1 MSPSLADAGVRT
13 RGARVREFEFNQ
25 AANET
30 IRTPE
35 TPYLDPDD
43 FADVPRTGGREGLP
57 KAFRMRHASHY
68 VEQLMGDTP
77 IQSVRQ
83 IPIDQVVGPEV
94 KADVSD
100 LVASIREVG
109 LLQPLLVTSREPS
122 RFELLAGRHRLS
134 AARQAGLSA
143 VPCLVVNGDQDA
155 DKLKAHTDRKPTI
168 EEKEVPLAAV
178 PSAADAAATAEVL
191 RTAFSEISTSMRFI
205 DSLAPIARIND
216 SGLRAT
222 MLVNAISIEAHRA
235 TTLAAAAALLTR
247 REPLRLEPIDCA
259 AALQAIRAEIRVEAR
274 LKGVGLDWRQSVAL
288 VRTVADVEALSTG
301 WSALIHA
308 ILSLAEEGDRLEIMF
323 DAPRVRPALILHV
336 KMHSE
341 SAVPVGERFFDAA
354 WTDHPAG
361 RGGAVMLAAALHSAR
376 LHGGRLSLA
385 TIDDGLS
392 LTFAAP
398 QPLD

>member
-1 MSPSLADAGVRT
+1 MP
-13 RGARVREFEFNQ
+13 EFEINQ
-25 AANET
+25 AAHET
-30 IRTPE
+30 IASAE
-35 TPYLDPDD
+35 TPYLPDD
-43 FADVPRTGGREGLP
+43 FADVPRSRGREGLP
-57 KAFRMRHASHY
+57 KAFRMRHGSHY
-68 VEQLMGDTP
+68 VEQLMGDAP

-94 KADVSD
+94 KADVSE

-143 VPCLVVNGDQDA
+143 VPCLLVNTDHDA
-155 DKLKAHTDRKPTI
+155 DELKAHTERKSTI
-168 EEKEVPLAAV
+168 EEKPTPPPVVA
-178 PSAADAAATAEVL
+178 PSIDSSATADVL

-235 TTLAAAAALLTR
+235 TTLAAAASLLTR
-247 REPLRLEPIDCA
+247 REPLRLEAIDGA
-259 AALQAIRAEIRVEAR
+259 AVLQAIRAEVRVEAR
-274 LKGVGLDWRQSVAL
+274 MKGVTIDWTQSVAL
-288 VRTVADVEALSTG
+288 ARTVADVEALSTG
-301 WSALIHA
+301 WSALVHA
-308 ILSLAEEGDRLEIMF
+308 LLSLADDGDRLEIML
-323 DAPRVRPALILHV
+323 DAPRVRPALILQV
-336 KMHSE
+336 KMHCDSP
-341 SAVPVGERFFDAA
+341 APAGDRFFDAT
-354 WTDHPAG
+354 WIDHPAG
-361 RGGAVMLAAALHSAR
+361 RSGAVMLAAALQSAR

-385 TIDDGLS
+385 TIDDGVS
-392 LTFAAP
+392 LTFVAP

>member
-1 MSPSLADAGVRT
+1 MP
-13 RGARVREFEFNQ
+13 EFEINQ

-30 IRTPE
+30 IASPE

-43 FADVPRTGGREGLP
+43 FADVPTSRGREGLP

-68 VEQLMGDTP
+68 VEQLMGDAP

-94 KADVSD
+94 KADVSE

-143 VPCLVVNGDQDA
+143 VPCLLVNTDHDA
-155 DKLKAHTDRKPTI
+155 DKLKAHTERKSTIEDKPTPPP
-168 EEKEVPLAAV
+168 VVA
-178 PSAADAAATAEVL
+178 PSIDSSATADVL

-235 TTLAAAAALLTR
+235 TTLAAAASLLTR
-247 REPLRLEPIDCA
+247 REPLRLEAIDGA
-259 AALQAIRAEIRVEAR
+259 AVLQAIRAEVRVEAR
-274 LKGVGLDWRQSVAL
+274 MKGVTIDWTQSVAL
-288 VRTVADVEALSTG
+288 ARTVADVEALSTG
-301 WSALIHA
+301 WSALVHA
-308 ILSLAEEGDRLEIMF
+308 LLSLADDGDRLEIML
-323 DAPRVRPALILHV
+323 DAPRVRPALILQV
-336 KMHSE
+336 KMHCDSP
-341 SAVPVGERFFDAA
+341 APAGDRFFDAT
-354 WTDHPAG
+354 WIDHPAG
-361 RGGAVMLAAALHSAR
+361 RSGAVMLAAALHSAR
-376 LHGGRLSLA
+376 LHGGRLSLG

-392 LTFAAP
+392 LTFVAP

>member
-1 MSPSLADAGVRT
+1 VP
-13 RGARVREFEFNQ
+13 EFEINQ
-25 AANET
+25 ATNDA
-30 IRTPE
+30 IASPE
-35 TPYLDPDD
+35 SPYLDSDD
-43 FADVPRTGGREGLP
+43 FADVPKSRGREGLP
-57 KAFRMRHASHY
+57 KAFRMRHGSHY
-68 VEQLMGDTP
+68 VEQLMGDAP

-94 KADVSD
+94 KADVSQ

-143 VPCLVVNGDQDA
+143 VPCLLVNTDHDA
-155 DKLKAHTDRKPTI
+155 EKLKAHTERKSTI
-168 EEKEVPLAAV
+168 DEEQTPPPV
-178 PSAADAAATAEVL
+178 SAQSMDTSATADVL

-235 TTLAAAAALLTR
+235 TTLAAAASLLTR
-247 REPLRLEPIDCA
+247 REPLRLEPIDSVA
-259 AALQAIRAEIRVEAR
+259 VLQAIRAEIRVEAR
-274 LKGVGLDWRQSVAL
+274 LKGVTIDWTQSVAL
-288 VRTVADVEALSTG
+288 ARTVADVEALSTG
-301 WSALIHA
+301 WSALVHA
-308 ILSLAEEGDRLEIMF
+308 ILSLADEGDRLEIML
-323 DAPRVRPALILHV
+323 DVPRVRPAVILQV

-341 SAVPVGERFFDAA
+341 NPVLAGDRFFDAA
-354 WTDHPAG
+354 WVDHPAG
-361 RGGAVMLAAALHSAR
+361 RGGGIMFAAALQSAR

-392 LTFAAP
+392 LTFVAP

>member
-1 MSPSLADAGVRT
+1 VYVP
-13 RGARVREFEFNQ
+13 EFEINQ
-25 AANET
+25 TANET
-30 IRTPE
+30 IGTPE

-43 FADVPRTGGREGLP
+43 FADVPRTRDREGLP

-68 VEQLMGDTP
+68 VEQLMGDAP

-109 LLQPLLVTSREPS
+109 LLQPLLVASREPS

-143 VPCLVVNGDQDA
+143 VPCLLVNADHDA
-155 DKLKAHTDRKPTI
+155 DKLKAHTERKPTV
-168 EEKEVPLAAV
+168 EEKPVVSPGAM

-235 TTLAAAAALLTR
+235 TTLAAAASLLTR

-259 AALQAIRAEIRVEAR
+259 AILQAIRAEIRIEAR
-274 LKGVGLDWRQSVAL
+274 LKGVTLDWTQSVAL
-288 VRTVADVEALSTG
+288 ARTVADVEALSTG
-301 WSALIHA
+301 WSALVHA
-308 ILSLAEEGDRLEIMF
+308 ILSLAEEGDRLEIKF
-323 DAPRVRPALILHV
+323 DAPRVRPALILQV

-341 SAVPVGERFFDAA
+341 SPAPAGDRFFDAA
-354 WTDHPAG
+354 WVDHPAG

-385 TIDDGLS
+385 SIDDGLS
-392 LTFAAP
+392 LTFVAP

>member
-1 MSPSLADAGVRT
+1 VP
-13 RGARVREFEFNQ
+13 EFEINQ

-30 IRTPE
+30 IASPE

-43 FADVPRTGGREGLP
+43 FADVPGSRGREGLP

-68 VEQLMGDTP
+68 VEQLMGDAP

-94 KADVSD
+94 KADVSE
-100 LVASIREVG
+100 LVTSIREVG

-143 VPCLVVNGDQDA
+143 VPCLLVNTDHDA
-155 DKLKAHTDRKPTI
+155 DKLKAHTERKSTIEDKPT
-168 EEKEVPLAAV
+168 PPAV
-178 PSAADAAATAEVL
+178 VAPSIDSSATADVL

-235 TTLAAAAALLTR
+235 TTLAAAASLLTR
-247 REPLRLEPIDCA
+247 REPLRLEAIDGA
-259 AALQAIRAEIRVEAR
+259 AVLQAIRAEVRVEAR
-274 LKGVGLDWRQSVAL
+274 MKGVTIDWTQSVAL
-288 VRTVADVEALSTG
+288 ARTVADVEALSTG
-301 WSALIHA
+301 WSALVHA
-308 ILSLAEEGDRLEIMF
+308 LLSLADDGDRLEIML
-323 DAPRVRPALILHV
+323 DAPRVRPALILQV
-336 KMHSE
+336 KMHCDSP
-341 SAVPVGERFFDAA
+341 APAGDRFFDAT
-354 WTDHPAG
+354 WIDHPAG
-361 RGGAVMLAAALHSAR
+361 RSGAVMLAAALHSAR
-376 LHGGRLSLA
+376 LHGGRLSLG

-392 LTFAAP
+392 LTFVAP

>member
-1 MSPSLADAGVRT
+1 VP
-13 RGARVREFEFNQ
+13 EFEINQ

-30 IRTPE
+30 IATPE

-43 FADVPRTGGREGLP
+43 FADVPRTRGREGLP
-57 KAFRMRHASHY
+57 KAFRMRHGPHY
-68 VEQLMGDTP
+68 VEQLMGDAP

-143 VPCLVVNGDQDA
+143 VPCLLVHTDQDA
-155 DKLKAHTDRKPTI
+155 DRLKSHTDRKPTV
-168 EEKEVPLAAV
+168 EEKPAV
-178 PSAADAAATAEVL
+178 PPVAASAVDAAATADVL

-235 TTLAAAAALLTR
+235 TTLAAAASLLTR
-247 REPLRLEPIDCA
+247 REPLRLEPVDCA
-259 AALQAIRAEIRVEAR
+259 AVLQAIRAEIRVEAR
-274 LKGVGLDWRQSVAL
+274 LKGVEIDWAQSVAL
-288 VRTVADVEALSTG
+288 ARTVADVEALSTG

-308 ILSLAEEGDRLEIMF
+308 ILSLADEGDRLEIML
-323 DAPRVRPALILHV
+323 DAPRVRPALILRM
-336 KMHSE
+336 KMHCDSPPL
-341 SAVPVGERFFDAA
+341 AGDRFFDASWA
-354 WTDHPAG
+354 DHPAG
-361 RGGAVMLAAALHSAR
+361 RGGGIMLAAALQSAR
-376 LHGGRLSLA
+376 LHGGRLSLC
-385 TIDDGLS
+385 TVDDGLS
-392 LTFAAP
+392 MTFVAP

>member
-1 MSPSLADAGVRT
+1 VP
-13 RGARVREFEFNQ
+13 EFEINQ

-30 IRTPE
+30 IASPE

-43 FADVPRTGGREGLP
+43 FADVPRSRGREGLP
-57 KAFRMRHASHY
+57 KAFRMRHGSHY
-68 VEQLMGDTP
+68 VEQLMGDAP

-94 KADVSD
+94 KADVSE

-143 VPCLVVNGDQDA
+143 VPCLLVNTDHDA
-155 DKLKAHTDRKPTI
+155 DKLKAHTERKSTIEDKPTPPP
-168 EEKEVPLAAV
+168 VVA
-178 PSAADAAATAEVL
+178 PSIDSSATADVL

-235 TTLAAAAALLTR
+235 TTLAAAASLLTR
-247 REPLRLEPIDCA
+247 REPLRLEAIDGA
-259 AALQAIRAEIRVEAR
+259 AVLQAIRAEVRVEAR
-274 LKGVGLDWRQSVAL
+274 MKGVTIDWTQSVAL
-288 VRTVADVEALSTG
+288 ARTVADVEALSTG
-301 WSALIHA
+301 WSALVHA
-308 ILSLAEEGDRLEIMF
+308 LLSLADDGDRLEIML
-323 DAPRVRPALILHV
+323 DAPRVRPALILQV
-336 KMHSE
+336 KMHCDSP
-341 SAVPVGERFFDAA
+341 APAGDRFFDAT
-354 WTDHPAG
+354 WIDHPAG
-361 RGGAVMLAAALHSAR
+361 RSGAVMLAAALQSAR
-376 LHGGRLSLA
+376 LHGGRLSLG

-392 LTFAAP
+392 LTFVAP

>member
-1 MSPSLADAGVRT
+1 MP
-13 RGARVREFEFNQ
+13 EFEINQ

-30 IRTPE
+30 IASPE

-43 FADVPRTGGREGLP
+43 FADVPRSRGREGLP

-68 VEQLMGDTP
+68 VEQLMGDAP

-94 KADVSD
+94 KADVSE

-143 VPCLVVNGDQDA
+143 VPCLLVNTDHDA
-155 DKLKAHTDRKPTI
+155 DKLKAHTERKSTIEDKPTPPP
-168 EEKEVPLAAV
+168 VVA
-178 PSAADAAATAEVL
+178 PSIDSSATADVL

-235 TTLAAAAALLTR
+235 TTLAAAASLLTR
-247 REPLRLEPIDCA
+247 REPLRLEAIDGA
-259 AALQAIRAEIRVEAR
+259 AVLQAIRAEVRVEAR
-274 LKGVGLDWRQSVAL
+274 MKGVTIDWTQSVAL
-288 VRTVADVEALSTG
+288 ARTVADVEALSTG
-301 WSALIHA
+301 WSALVHA
-308 ILSLAEEGDRLEIMF
+308 LLSLADDGDRLEIML
-323 DAPRVRPALILHV
+323 DAPRVRPALILQV
-336 KMHSE
+336 KMHCDSP
-341 SAVPVGERFFDAA
+341 APAGDRFFDAT
-354 WTDHPAG
+354 WIDHPAG
-361 RGGAVMLAAALHSAR
+361 RSGAVMLAAALQSAR
-376 LHGGRLSLA
+376 LHGGRLSLG

-392 LTFAAP
+392 LTFVAP

>member
-1 MSPSLADAGVRT
+1 MP
-13 RGARVREFEFNQ
+13 EFEINQ
-25 AANET
+25 AANEA
-30 IRTPE
+30 IASPE

-43 FADVPRTGGREGLP
+43 FADVPRSRGREGLP
-57 KAFRMRHASHY
+57 EAFRMRHGAHY
-68 VEQLMGDTP
+68 VEQLMGDAP

-94 KADVSD
+94 KADVSG

-134 AARQAGLSA
+134 AARQAGLAA
-143 VPCLVVNGDQDA
+143 VPCLLVNTDHDA
-155 DKLKAHTDRKPTI
+155 DKLKTHTERKSTI
-168 EEKEVPLAAV
+168 DEKPAPLPAAASV
-178 PSAADAAATAEVL
+178 DSAATADVL

-205 DSLAPIARIND
+205 DSLAPIARINE

-235 TTLAAAAALLTR
+235 TTLAAAASLLTR

-259 AALQAIRAEIRVEAR
+259 AVLQAIRAEIRVEAR
-274 LKGVGLDWRQSVAL
+274 LKGVTIDWTQSVAL
-288 VRTVADVEALSTG
+288 ARTVADVEALSTG
-301 WSALIHA
+301 WSALVHA
-308 ILSLAEEGDRLEIMF
+308 ILSLAEDGDRMEITL
-323 DAPRVRPALILHV
+323 DAPRVRPALILHL
-336 KMHSE
+336 KLHSD
-341 SAVPVGERFFDAA
+341 SAAPAGDRFFDAT
-354 WTDHPAG
+354 WPDHPAG
-361 RGGAVMLAAALHSAR
+361 RGGAVMLAAALQSAR
-376 LHGGRLSLA
+376 LHGGRLSLG

-392 LTFAAP
+392 VTFVAP